1 MVAAVVFQAVPAGI
15 GCWLEGAGLAPGSTL
30 IIITTHCNSHVNHG
44 PEQCGVEGRGAG
56 WKGPPT
62 RVMDRAGRGLRAEYF
77 QQALIGPF
85 IPHLCKMSLDRGM
98 IGYTGL
104 A

>member
-44 PEQCGVEGRGAG
+44 PGAVQGWRERGWLEGAA
-56 WKGPPT
+56 
-62 RVMDRAGRGLRAEYF
+62 D
-77 QQALIGPF
+77 
-85 IPHLCKMSLDRGM
+85 
-98 IGYTGL
+98 
-104 A
+104 